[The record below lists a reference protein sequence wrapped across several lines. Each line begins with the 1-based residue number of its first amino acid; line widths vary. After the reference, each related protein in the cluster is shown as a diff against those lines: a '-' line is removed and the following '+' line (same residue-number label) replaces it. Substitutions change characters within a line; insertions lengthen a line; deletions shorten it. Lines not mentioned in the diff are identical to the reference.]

1 MMSEALKV
9 SDFEIS
15 LLIIERDACQYKKE
29 RIDEFLNKIG
39 EAKGMSDATRQ
50 TPATEAKKEPVA
62 VQEITFTTLKFEPQ
76 KGTQLGDYEIAFKR
90 GNIDDKFRY
99 AFNILRNSNATIKSR
114 YRRQGYQYSYWLYG
128 EDRIY
133 RQKIKP

>member
-1 MMSEALKV
+1 MSEALKV
-9 SDFEIS
+9 TDFEIS
-15 LLIIERDACQYKKE
+15 RLILERDACQYKKE
-29 RIDEFLNKIG
+29 RIDELLNKIS

-50 TPATEAKKEPVA
+50 TPATEAKNEPVA

-114 YRRQGYQYSYWLYG
+114 YRGQGYQYSYWLYG